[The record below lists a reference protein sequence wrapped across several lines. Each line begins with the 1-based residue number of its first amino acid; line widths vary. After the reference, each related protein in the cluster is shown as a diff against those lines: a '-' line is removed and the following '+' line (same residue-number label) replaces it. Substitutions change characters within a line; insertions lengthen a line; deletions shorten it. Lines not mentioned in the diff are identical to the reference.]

1 MEYSTNYERLITNL
15 KYLNLK
21 QVIIHL
27 ENELKDPNISLID
40 GLLRLT
46 DYEVDNKKI
55 VAANQMVKVANFPSI
70 KTLKNFDFNFNEN
83 INENQIKM
91 LCGLSF
97 IEKNENIIILGNS
110 GVGKTHLATSI
121 GIEAARKRVSTYFIK
136 CNDLIDNLK
145 RAKLENRLDNRIKHY
160 TKYKLLIIDELGYLP
175 LNHGD
180 ERMLFQLIDKRYET
194 KSTIITS
201 NLNFSEWWELF
212 YDEKIAQAIVDRL
225 LHHSTVIP
233 ITGASYR
240 LKDHIFEKE
249 E

>member
-70 KTLKNFDFNFNEN
+70 KTLKNFDFSFNEN

-121 GIEAARKRVSTYFIK
+121 GIEAARKK
-136 CNDLIDNLK
+136 
-145 RAKLENRLDNRIKHY
+145 
-160 TKYKLLIIDELGYLP
+160 
-175 LNHGD
+175 
-180 ERMLFQLIDKRYET
+180 
-194 KSTIITS
+194 
-201 NLNFSEWWELF
+201 
-212 YDEKIAQAIVDRL
+212 
-225 LHHSTVIP
+225 
-233 ITGASYR
+233 
-240 LKDHIFEKE
+240 
-249 E
+249 

>member
-70 KTLKNFDFNFNEN
+70 KTLKNFDFSFNEN

-91 LCGLSF
+91 LWGLSF

-121 GIEAARKRVSTYFIK
+121 GIEAARKKISTYFIK

-201 NLNFSEWWELF
+201 NLNFSEWGELF
-212 YDEKIAQAIVDRL
+212 YDEKNSPSNSR
-225 LHHSTVIP
+225 
-233 ITGASYR
+233 
-240 LKDHIFEKE
+240 
-249 E
+249 

>member
-121 GIEAARKRVSTYFIK
+121 GIEAARKRIGTYFIK

-201 NLNFSEWWELF
+201 NLNFSEWGELF

-225 LHHSTVIP
+225 LYHSTVIP

>member
-1 MEYSTNYERLITNL
+1 MEKYIEYSTNYERLITNL

-21 QVIIHL
+21 QIIIHL

-121 GIEAARKRVSTYFIK
+121 GIEAARKRISTYFIK

-201 NLNFSEWWELF
+201 NLNFSEWGELF
-212 YDEKIAQAIVDRL
+212 YDEK
-225 LHHSTVIP
+225 
-233 ITGASYR
+233 
-240 LKDHIFEKE
+240 
-249 E
+249 

>member
-70 KTLKNFDFNFNEN
+70 KTLKNFDFSFNEN

-91 LCGLSF
+91 LWGLSF

-121 GIEAARKRVSTYFIK
+121 GIEAARKRISTYFIK

-201 NLNFSEWWELF
+201 NLNFSEWGELF
-212 YDEKIAQAIVDRL
+212 YDEKNSPSNSR
-225 LHHSTVIP
+225 
-233 ITGASYR
+233 
-240 LKDHIFEKE
+240 
-249 E
+249 